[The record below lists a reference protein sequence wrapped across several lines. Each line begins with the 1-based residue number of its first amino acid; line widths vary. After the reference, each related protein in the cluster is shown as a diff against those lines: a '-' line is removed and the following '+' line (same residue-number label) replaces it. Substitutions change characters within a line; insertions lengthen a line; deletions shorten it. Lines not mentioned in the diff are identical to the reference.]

1 MSGAASWLGGYITA
15 ICALALLSACAD
27 MLLPKGGLRDS
38 VRFALGLIFIL
49 ALLRPVVALFR
60 G

>member
-1 MSGAASWLGGYITA
+1 MQGYVVSL
-15 ICALALLSACAD
+15 CAVALLSACAD

-49 ALLRPVVALFR
+49 ALLRPIASALLR
-60 G
+60 